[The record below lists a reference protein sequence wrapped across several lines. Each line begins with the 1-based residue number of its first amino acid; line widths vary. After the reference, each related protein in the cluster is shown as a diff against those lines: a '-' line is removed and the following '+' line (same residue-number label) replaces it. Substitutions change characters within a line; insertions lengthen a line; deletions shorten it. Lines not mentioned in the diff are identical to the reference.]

1 MNELLQKLMGM
12 FADKKDTTKRITN
25 LEKNARLAE
34 LMFSDEKRAW
44 TDDEQEQS
52 QAERRRRHV
61 YQEATHRDNMRIL
74 WEKHIELAR
83 HDCWVSALEEATFQ
97 RT

>member
-34 LMFSDEKRAW
+34 LMFSDEKRA
-44 TDDEQEQS
+44 
-52 QAERRRRHV
+52 
-61 YQEATHRDNMRIL
+61 
-74 WEKHIELAR
+74 
-83 HDCWVSALEEATFQ
+83 
-97 RT
+97 